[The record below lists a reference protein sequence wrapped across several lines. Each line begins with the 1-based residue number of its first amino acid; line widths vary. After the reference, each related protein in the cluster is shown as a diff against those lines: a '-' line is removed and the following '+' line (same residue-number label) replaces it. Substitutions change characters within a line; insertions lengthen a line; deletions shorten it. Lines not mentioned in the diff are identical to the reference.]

1 MTQSYFT
8 VMPSAARLTRSLR
21 DIGYDFG
28 SAVADLVDNSIAAN
42 ASEVRIEITFEGAN
56 STVLI
61 ADDGDGMTYNGISE
75 ALRFG
80 SRRDYDH
87 GELGRYGLGLKTA
100 SLSQCRALTV
110 VSRRKGSS
118 RASVRQLDLDLIED
132 WDEWVVIEPGRTPT
146 VAKARRSLAEGMN
159 TVIVWEDLD
168 RVLPD
173 DMDGGWARRR
183 LDSVIAK
190 TIGHLSMVFHR
201 FLDPMSSATRAID
214 IIVNG
219 QKLSPWD
226 PFAVSEPATVT
237 LPVQTFE
244 LRSGRNGGIVR
255 LSRYILPSKD
265 RFSSVAAFDSHAGPL
280 KWNRQQGLYI
290 YRADRLVQWGGW
302 AGVRAIDEHTKLA
315 RAALDFGTELDPL
328 FNINVA
334 KMRVSLPTQLKQMLE
349 RPIHELC
356 LRADAAYRK
365 SAPRPPAGKGASGEA
380 PTSSTPTAQAVA
392 TTGLA
397 LRTAALQSGDFD
409 ALKRI
414 AAILRAQAPD
424 VARYL
429 GLDSL

>member
-8 VMPSAARLTRSLR
+8 VTPSAARLTRSLR

-42 ASEVRIEITFEGAN
+42 ASEVRIDITFDGAD

-61 ADDGDGMTYNGISE
+61 ADDGDGMTHNGVSE

-80 SRRDYDH
+80 SRRDYEN

-100 SLSQCRALTV
+100 SLSQCRVLTV
-110 VSRRKGSS
+110 LSRRRGSS
-118 RASVRQLDLDLIED
+118 RASVRQLDLDVIED
-132 WDEWVVIEPGRTPT
+132 WDEWVVGEPGRTPT
-146 VAKARRSLAEGMN
+146 VKEARRRLAEGMN
-159 TVIVWEDLD
+159 TVIAWEYLD
-168 RVLPD
+168 RVLPV

-190 TIGHLSMVFHR
+190 TIDHLSMVFHR
-201 FLDPMSSATRAID
+201 FLDPGSPVRTID
-214 IIVNG
+214 IVVNG

-226 PFAVSEPATVT
+226 PFAGAEPSTVA
-237 LPVQTFE
+237 LPLQTFE
-244 LRSGRNGGIVR
+244 LRSGGHGGIVR

-265 RFSSVAAFDSHAGPL
+265 RFSSPAAFDAHAGPL

-315 RAALDFGTELDPL
+315 RASLDFGTELDPL

-334 KMRVSLPTQLKQMLE
+334 KMRVSLPSQLKQMLE

-365 SAPRPPAGKGASGEA
+365 SGPRSTGGKHRPNDPPS
-380 PTSSTPTAQAVA
+380 PTAPNGQAVA
-392 TTGLA
+392 NTGLA
-397 LRTAALQSGDFD
+397 LRTAALQTGDFD

-424 VARYL
+424 VAGYL